1 MKWVIAGILL
11 AIAAKYITNKGEN
24 ETIFFFTPTSQYNLI
39 QFPDRE
45 KRGIFKQ
52 IYAQVI
58 FFLTEKERKQFLIR
72 IKKDV
77 CTKKVL

>member
-1 MKWVIAGILL
+1 MKP
-11 AIAAKYITNKGEN
+11 
-24 ETIFFFTPTSQYNLI
+24 FFFTPTSQYNLI

-72 IKKDV
+72 MIKK
-77 CTKKVL
+77 KKPLHQKSSLKIK